1 MKELSFKIQGEFV
14 CHLAR
19 SWFWDENREYEKC
32 EELLLSCLMTDEISE
47 EEKKKIVVE
56 ILEGRKIL
64 VGVNELELV
73 EDGEQIRP
81 LTDKFK
87 EYQKK
92 EMIQK
97 IEEDIQR
104 RPLAYL
110 DPYSCDKNINEYK
123 PVDNLVFDDERDV
136 QEAFGRHLTPYQEVR
151 LWAYSSENLWYHAS
165 RLLPGFW
172 DEKERKY
179 LDNGFYLIERPKLV
193 YELIGGPVTDQNEE
207 KLFALLKNHLKS
219 LVNNGFATGEKAKEI
234 IHRNMKYDA
243 AMKEISQ
250 ERQEQT
256 EEKTNSDQ
264 LNRTTSPDDFLS
276 EYGLIDPS
284 GNYYSCSFAGHHTKA
299 HYILKSREGKFYDF
313 DEALDKLY
321 SDGWAIIRNPDPG
334 GSVFFDYRSDRRP
347 TKRQIDT
354 AFDHMIRFNE
364 RTLPGIKEYL
374 ENE

>member
-73 EDGEQIRP
+73 EDGERIRP
-81 LTDKFK
+81 LADKFK

-92 EMIQK
+92 EMIRK

-136 QEAFGRHLTPYQEVR
+136 QEAFGRHLTHIRKSDCGPI
-151 LWAYSSENLWYHAS
+151 
-165 RLLPGFW
+165 LPKIYGIMPAAFF
-172 DEKERKY
+172 
-179 LDNGFYLIERPKLV
+179 LD
-193 YELIGGPVTDQNEE
+193 
-207 KLFALLKNHLKS
+207 
-219 LVNNGFATGEKAKEI
+219 
-234 IHRNMKYDA
+234 
-243 AMKEISQ
+243 
-250 ERQEQT
+250 
-256 EEKTNSDQ
+256 
-264 LNRTTSPDDFLS
+264 
-276 EYGLIDPS
+276 S
-284 GNYYSCSFAGHHTKA
+284 G
-299 HYILKSREGKFYDF
+299 
-313 DEALDKLY
+313 
-321 SDGWAIIRNPDPG
+321 
-334 GSVFFDYRSDRRP
+334 
-347 TKRQIDT
+347 TKRNESIWIM
-354 AFDHMIRFNE
+354 AFI
-364 RTLPGIKEYL
+364 
-374 ENE
+374 

>member
-32 EELLLSCLMTDEISE
+32 EELLLSCLMTDEISK

-64 VGVNELELV
+64 IGVNELELV
-73 EDGEQIRP
+73 EDGERIRP
-81 LTDKFK
+81 LADKFK

-92 EMIQK
+92 EMIRK

-165 RLLPGFW
+165 RLLPGF
-172 DEKERKY
+172 
-179 LDNGFYLIERPKLV
+179 
-193 YELIGGPVTDQNEE
+193 
-207 KLFALLKNHLKS
+207 
-219 LVNNGFATGEKAKEI
+219 
-234 IHRNMKYDA
+234 
-243 AMKEISQ
+243 
-250 ERQEQT
+250 
-256 EEKTNSDQ
+256 
-264 LNRTTSPDDFLS
+264 
-276 EYGLIDPS
+276 
-284 GNYYSCSFAGHHTKA
+284 
-299 HYILKSREGKFYDF
+299 
-313 DEALDKLY
+313 
-321 SDGWAIIRNPDPG
+321 
-334 GSVFFDYRSDRRP
+334 
-347 TKRQIDT
+347 
-354 AFDHMIRFNE
+354 
-364 RTLPGIKEYL
+364 
-374 ENE
+374 

>member
-123 PVDNLVFDDERDV
+123 PVDNLVFDDERDI

-151 LWAYSSENLWYHAS
+151 LVGLFFRKFMVSCQPASSWIL
-165 RLLPGFW
+165 G
-172 DEKERKY
+172 RK
-179 LDNGFYLIERPKLV
+179 GTKV
-193 YELIGGPVTDQNEE
+193 
-207 KLFALLKNHLKS
+207 
-219 LVNNGFATGEKAKEI
+219 
-234 IHRNMKYDA
+234 
-243 AMKEISQ
+243 
-250 ERQEQT
+250 
-256 EEKTNSDQ
+256 
-264 LNRTTSPDDFLS
+264 
-276 EYGLIDPS
+276 S
-284 GNYYSCSFAGHHTKA
+284 G
-299 HYILKSREGKFYDF
+299 
-313 DEALDKLY
+313 
-321 SDGWAIIRNPDPG
+321 
-334 GSVFFDYRSDRRP
+334 
-347 TKRQIDT
+347 
-354 AFDHMIRFNE
+354 
-364 RTLPGIKEYL
+364 
-374 ENE
+374 